1 MADIASL
8 SAVARRGNGK
18 GAARA
23 VRRQGRVPGVV
34 YGSDKDPVSV
44 SLDGKEL
51 GVEYHRAGFFSRLYD
66 LSIDGQAE
74 RVLPREV
81 QIHPVTDVPLHIDFL
96 RLTADSRVNV
106 DVPVVFVNDEES
118 PGLKRGGVLN
128 VVRHTIE
135 LLCRADSIP
144 EVIEFDLTGTEIG
157 DSIHISAVT
166 LPDGVNPA
174 ITDRDFTVATVA
186 SPTVVR
192 DEAAEE
198 AEAEDEELEGVEGE
212 EAVEGAEGEPRA
224 EGEAPADGGGE
235 GES

>member
-8 SAVARRGNGK
+8 SAAARPGTGK

-51 GVEYHRAGFFSRLYD
+51 GIEYHRAGFFSRLYD

-96 RLTADSRVNV
+96 RLTADTRVNV
-106 DVPVVFVNDEES
+106 EVPVVFINDEES

-128 VVRHTIE
+128 VVRHTVE

-157 DSIHISAVT
+157 DSIHISAVS
-166 LPDGVNPA
+166 LPDGVSPT

-192 DEAAEE
+192 DEAAE
-198 AEAEDEELEGVEGE
+198 DEELEAVEGE
-212 EAVEGAEGEPRA
+212 EAVVAAEVEPKA

-235 GES
+235 GKN